1 MLWTLSED
9 EEDEE
14 DEEGEDDEEDEENEE
29 DEEDKEDEDEE
40 DKDSLYS
47 YLAETHLYLRGSYE
61 FRWRY
66 PLTGD

>member
-29 DEEDKEDEDEE
+29 DEEDEE